1 MAKELLERNI
11 SKLYLLKFF
20 SMFLLLMPVIVPF
33 FNSLGVGMK
42 GVYLIQCVFAVTVFL
57 LEVPSGYIADI
68 LGEKELFRQLIFSRR
83 SGLAFFLRPKPNPSH
98 RGRNYPWDW
107 NVP

>member
-57 LEVPSGYIADI
+57 LEVPSEPYRRYI
-68 LGEKELFRQLIFSRR
+68 GEKKNSSDSL
-83 SGLAFFLRPKPNPSH
+83 FFLGDR
-98 RGRNYPWDW
+98 
-107 NVP
+107 V